1 MNEEQAEKRWED
13 RIRDKRMWEAVG
25 RRIRNARIGKGI
37 SVEDLSEL
45 VNLGPAAIYRLE
57 IGATSTT
64 ISRLVEIARV
74 LDLDVAELLGTEEEE
89 AARLRIAF
97 RGRRLTP
104 EQVDELLRFAE
115 ERFSD
120 QQEGSSIDT
129 N

>member
-1 MNEEQAEKRWED
+1 MNEEQAERRWED
-13 RIRDKRMWEAVG
+13 RVRDKRMWEAIG
-25 RRIRNARIGKGI
+25 RRIRKARIVKGI

-74 LDLDVAELLGTEEEE
+74 LDLDVAELLGTEEED
-89 AARLRIAF
+89 AARLRLAF
-97 RGRRLTP
+97 RGHHLTP
-104 EQVDELLRFAE
+104 EQVDELLHFAD
-115 ERFSD
+115 ERFTG
-120 QQEGSSIDT
+120 QQEEPSIDK